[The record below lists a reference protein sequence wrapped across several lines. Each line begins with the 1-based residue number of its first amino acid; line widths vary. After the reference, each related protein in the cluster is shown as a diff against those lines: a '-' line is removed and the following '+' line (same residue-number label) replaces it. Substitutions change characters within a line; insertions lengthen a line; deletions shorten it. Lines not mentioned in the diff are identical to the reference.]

1 MGHIASLLLKWDRYP
16 IAIGSIVIVP
26 IAIGTKVFD
35 PINIGLKT
43 PTLTQK

>member
-16 IAIGSIVIVP
+16 IVIVP

-43 PTLTQK
+43 PFLTQK